1 MGWISPNFITI
12 LVVLGVSATVCF
24 FDLIQ
29 SDLAVFTFVL
39 AGWVASVC
47 LHEFGHAVAAWYG
60 GDRSVAHKGYLNL
73 DPVQYVDPV
82 NSILLPVVVLA
93 LGGIGLPGAA
103 VYIETRFIRSAW
115 WLSFTA
121 AAGPLMNLALLVVLA
136 LPFMLGLDLWG
147 GGTRFWA
154 ALAMLAFLQA
164 TSVMFN
170 LLPVPGF
177 DGYGIIEP
185 FLPDSIVQR
194 IHPWRFVAPAIVLV
208 ALLAIPDFGRA
219 IIDKAGAM
227 TMTAGVPPFRIYE
240 GFGRFRFWKRLGAL
254 DGSVSFALDRAASDR
269 TPSV

>member
-103 VYIETRFIRSAW
+103 VYIETRFIRAIKKGTITRRLDRDAISDAVEAGV
-115 WLSFTA
+115 LTEADA
-121 AAGPLMNLALLVVLA
+121 ATLRLADQATDRAIRVDDFAVDELGAQRKGRPLMVEE
-136 LPFMLGLDLWG
+136 
-147 GGTRFWA
+147 A
-154 ALAMLAFLQA
+154 A
-164 TSVMFN
+164 
-170 LLPVPGF
+170 
-177 DGYGIIEP
+177 E
-185 FLPDSIVQR
+185 
-194 IHPWRFVAPAIVLV
+194 
-208 ALLAIPDFGRA
+208 
-219 IIDKAGAM
+219 
-227 TMTAGVPPFRIYE
+227 
-240 GFGRFRFWKRLGAL
+240 
-254 DGSVSFALDRAASDR
+254 
-269 TPSV
+269 